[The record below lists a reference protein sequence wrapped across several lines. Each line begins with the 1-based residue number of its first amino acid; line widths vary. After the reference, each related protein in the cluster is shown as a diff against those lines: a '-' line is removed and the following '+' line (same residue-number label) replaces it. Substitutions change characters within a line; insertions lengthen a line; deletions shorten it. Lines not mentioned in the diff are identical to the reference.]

1 MLTWYV
7 DCFVT
12 MKENAIRRSENTKSL
27 STETSRFSPCKD
39 GRHIGHPGPSLLIVC
54 VRRSTLALVVRRQLS
69 DWDALNDL
77 PQLAY
82 ALVGLQLWYVPHFH
96 NHWYISSI
104 YSRPHVRVCISIV

>member
-7 DCFVT
+7 DRFVT
-12 MKENAIRRSENTKSL
+12 LQENTISCYLQKYLDSPHAMMVDI
-27 STETSRFSPCKD
+27 STPWSKPCA
-39 GRHIGHPGPSLLIVC
+39 LIVY

-69 DWDALNDL
+69 DWDALDL

-82 ALVGLQLWYVPHFH
+82 ALVGLQLWYVPYFH

-104 YSRPHVRVCISIV
+104 CSRPRVRVCMSIV